1 MEPMSCSKT
10 ALATLLSTALISG
23 CSHSPSSSQAS
34 LSPAIPEALTQ
45 QCEAFA
51 NQLSYQN
58 THILS
63 VESVPEGA
71 MKVADKAIGEHC
83 LVKGEMNR
91 RVSSVDGKE
100 YAIGFEIRLPKSWNG
115 RLLYQANGGLDGS
128 VKPAEGGFAGG
139 PITNALYQ
147 GFAVIS
153 SDAGHDRP
161 LPTFGYDPQARLDYG
176 YQAVGTL
183 TPMVKSVVSQ
193 VYGKAP
199 DRSYFAGCSN
209 GGRHAMVAAT
219 RYADQYDGFLVGAPG
234 YRLPLAA
241 TANIAGAQV
250 YLSVPGTTKADLSA
264 AFTLQER
271 QLVSNAIIKQCD
283 GLDGLKDGLVQD
295 YNACQATFDL
305 EKHVASCT
313 DGRDGSCLTL
323 DQKNAVQTIFDG
335 VRQSNG
341 ERVYASFPYDVGIS
355 NKGQMNWEYSAPI
368 KRDSGATSMIFQTPP
383 VELEDLSI
391 RNFNGPDYVFNA
403 DIDELVKKVYATE
416 GIYQEAS
423 MSFMTP
429 QNPEDLSVM
438 RDRGGKIMVYH
449 GVSDPIFSV
458 QDTQD
463 WYQALERENQGDAG
477 QFAQFYPVPGMAHCR
492 GGQSVDQ
499 FDMLTPLVNWVE
511 KGEQP
516 EQVIASARGANNP
529 GGENPELPTS
539 WSGDRTRPLCPFP
552 TVATYD
558 GKGDPEKA
566 SSFACV
572 AQ

>member
-1 MEPMSCSKT
+1 MERNSAYKP
-10 ALATLLSTALISG
+10 LLVTLLSSVFLTA
-23 CSHSPSSSQAS
+23 CSSSSSSTAQ
-34 LSPAIPEALTQ
+34 LSPASPERLTQ

-51 NQLSYQN
+51 DQLAYQN
-58 THILS
+58 TSILS
-63 VESVPEGA
+63 VESIAKGDVS
-71 MKVADKAIGEHC
+71 VAGKAIGEHC

-91 RVSSVDGKE
+91 RISSVDGKE
-100 YAIGFEIRLPKSWNG
+100 YAIGFEVRLPKTWNG

-176 YQAVGTL
+176 YQAVGSL

-250 YLSVPGTTKADLSA
+250 YASVPGTTQADLSA

-271 QLVSNAIIKQCD
+271 QLVSKAVLKQCD
-283 GLDGLKDGLVQD
+283 GLDGLKDGLIQD
-295 YNACQATFDL
+295 FNACQSAFDL
-305 EKHVASCT
+305 DRDVPSCHV
-313 DGRDGSCLTL
+313 GRDGSCLTPE
-323 DQKNAVQTIFDG
+323 QKNAVTTIFDG
-335 VRQSNG
+335 VRLSNG
-341 ERVYASFPYDVGIS
+341 ERVYASFPYDAGIS
-355 NKGQMNWEYSAPI
+355 NQGQMNWEYSAPM
-368 KRDSGATSMIFQTPP
+368 KRDSGAVSMIFQTPP
-383 VELEDLSI
+383 VELKDLSI
-391 RNFNGPDYVFNA
+391 RNFNGSEYVFNA

-423 MSFMTP
+423 MRFMTP
-429 QNPEDLSVM
+429 QNPENMSVM

-463 WYQALERENQGDAG
+463 WYLALDQENQGKAG

-516 EQVIASARGANNP
+516 EQVMASARGKNNP
-529 GGENPELPTS
+529 GGENKELPDD
-539 WSGDRTRPLCPFP
+539 WSENRTRPLCPFP
-552 TVATYD
+552 TVASYD
-558 GKGDPEKA
+558 GKGDPESAA
-566 SSFACV
+566 SFTCK
-572 AQ
+572 